1 MNRRAS
7 VADRDLVFTTVLKS
21 GDESGCL
28 LHFPAIGRPADE
40 GQPRNPQVEMAEDP
54 DSLVPV
60 MLRRMDAKLDRIGD
74 DLSDLKARIRNVEAA
89 VVDLRRDVV
98 NLHGDIVRIDHRL
111 DWLDERVAR
120 IERGL
125 DLVEA

>member
-1 MNRRAS
+1 M
-7 VADRDLVFTTVLKS
+7 TVLKS

-28 LHFPAIGRPADE
+28 VHFPAAGGRPTRAS
-40 GQPRNPQVEMAEDP
+40 PRNPQVEMAEDS

-74 DLSDLKARIRNVEAA
+74 DLSDLKARVPNVEAA

-98 NLHGDIVRIDHRL
+98 NLHGDIVRIDYRL
-111 DWLDERVAR
+111 DRLDERVAR
-120 IERGL
+120 IERRL
-125 DLVEA
+125 DLVEP